1 MLYHIGGVVVLLPF
15 LGVSSLSA
23 LSSYQILLLLAS
35 GVLLTLAAL
44 LEIYVMRRIDA
55 SAGEIF
61 PTLTFIVSVA
71 AGFLMF
77 HEECSMPKALG
88 ALVIVAGIVF
98 EARRTV
104 LKATHGFICTLGS
117 AALIAA
123 SMVVTKCLTDTT
135 PPEIIILSGFAI
147 PGIVYLIPGW
157 RDVVEIPATN
167 RKSKGLIFTVPVFD
181 VMSYAFGIKAL
192 AIGELSTISM
202 IFQATT
208 RT

>member
-1 MLYHIGGVVVLLPF
+1 MVLLPI
-15 LGVSSLSA
+15 LGASSLSA

-61 PTLTFIVSVA
+61 PTLTFIVSGA
-71 AGFLMF
+71 AGLLMF

-88 ALVIVAGIVF
+88 ALVIEAGIVF

-123 SMVVTKCLTDTT
+123 SMVGTKCLTDAT
-135 PPEIIILSGFAI
+135 PSEIIILSGFAV
-147 PGIVYLIPGW
+147 PGIVYLILGW
-157 RDVVEIPATN
+157 RDVAEIPGTI
-167 RKSKGLIFTVPVFD
+167 RKSKGLILTVPVFD
-181 VMSYAFGIKAL
+181 AISSALGIKAL
-192 AIGELSTISM
+192 AIGELSTTSM
-202 IFQATT
+202 IFQTTT